1 MLSAVSLTHEDFLD
15 ISLSL
20 KDDEGNRSRRV
31 SLVISAPRV
40 SAERDLALQRDRIRK
55 TFGGGLFSSKKSAS
69 GNSPVRAVSS
79 LSEAEAEA
87 STESELDD
95 HTDSERSGHSS
106 NLFRRKSLD
115 PAALNDARRP
125 FWSTKSAS
133 REPSPS
139 SSVRQSSSLSR
150 ATGATAKPKIPK
162 PTAEQSA
169 YNRKVLAEVPGPV
182 PGALPPQLRW
192 SIPGVPSTA
201 PSSSSASSVAP
212 PAPPVRSLSNLSIQD
227 RNVDQTSTDLYE
239 CFRQFTAVEI
249 LADSNAFACRNC
261 WKLLNPG
268 LVEKRRA
275 EKRRRRGV
283 KRGDRKQN
291 VVVDSTL
298 LPPPPPLSSQPSLSS
313 VGGSVETST
322 GNVTDDEA
330 TEATPS
336 IRDYDADGGEEED
349 IDSSAESRRSSAVK
363 LPLTIAN
370 VLALTPPTPPLSPSE
385 KSANPSSSIATT
397 SKLSAPTN
405 GSVSFSSTRPSFSS
419 LPPPHPTAIRPPPR
433 AARHIL
439 RSAQKRFLISA
450 NALPPVLVVHF
461 KRFRSTTKSSM
472 FGTAFMNL
480 KKRDDDLTF
489 PERLDLT
496 PFLAPVQRAPPKSGS
511 RSRRIEPENET
522 ETNSNGLKERA
533 GYRLVSVIVHVGT
546 LAMGHYI
553 SYCLSSK
560 YSEILSA
567 RGSGGLNQEEPEQDE
582 DETQKGATVPKAR
595 RWVYCSDDEVRVC
608 ETEEVLKSKAY
619 IL

>member
-1 MLSAVSLTHEDFLD
+1 M
-15 ISLSL
+15 
-20 KDDEGNRSRRV
+20 
-31 SLVISAPRV
+31 
-40 SAERDLALQRDRIRK
+40 
-55 TFGGGLFSSKKSAS
+55 
-69 GNSPVRAVSS
+69 
-79 LSEAEAEA
+79 
-87 STESELDD
+87 
-95 HTDSERSGHSS
+95 
-106 NLFRRKSLD
+106 
-115 PAALNDARRP
+115 
-125 FWSTKSAS
+125 
-133 REPSPS
+133 
-139 SSVRQSSSLSR
+139 
-150 ATGATAKPKIPK
+150 KPQIPK
-162 PTAEQSA
+162 PTAEQQA
-169 YNRKVLAEVPGPV
+169 YNRKVLAEIPGPV
-182 PGALPPQLRW
+182 PAALPPQLRW
-192 SIPGVPSTA
+192 SIPGVPSCAT
-201 PSSSSASSVAP
+201 PSSSVT
-212 PAPPVRSLSNLSIQD
+212 PAPVVRTMSNLSIQD
-227 RNVDQTSTDLYE
+227 RNVDQTTTDLYH

-275 EKRRRRGV
+275 EKKRRREVRKEGRKLDAGV
-283 KRGDRKQN
+283 DPGF
-291 VVVDSTL
+291 

-313 VGGSVETST
+313 VGGESIEAST

-336 IRDYDADGGEEED
+336 VRESDADAGDEGD
-349 IDSSAESRRSSAVK
+349 IDSPSASRRSSAVN

-370 VLALTPPTPPLSPSE
+370 VLALTPPTPPLSPSGS
-385 KSANPSSSIATT
+385 KPSSSIATT

-419 LPPPHPTAIRPPPR
+419 LPPPHPTSRPPPR
-433 AARHIL
+433 AARHVL
-439 RSAQKRFLISA
+439 RRAQKRFLIDASG
-450 NALPPVLVVHF
+450 LPPVLVVHF
-461 KRFRSTTKSSM
+461 KRFRNTTKSSL

-511 RSRRIEPENET
+511 RERREREVEV
-522 ETNSNGLKERA
+522 ESNGDGSNGDGLQERA

-567 RGSGGLNQEEPEQDE
+567 RGSGGLNKEEPEKGE
-582 DETQKGATVPKAR
+582 DETEKGATVPRVR

-608 ETEEVLKSKAY
+608 ETEEVLRSKAY